1 MGYASVQAHALLLC
15 VLRVQCEMCA
25 LLTACSFES
34 LLSYYTYW
42 YMNVHCSELRW
53 IKDSSITRKWQY
65 PGKKQC
71 LSIWIK

>member
-53 IKDSSITRKWQY
+53 IKRQFYYKEVAVSREKAVFVNLD
-65 PGKKQC
+65 
-71 LSIWIK
+71 